1 MVNEIKYS
9 LEQNIFIA
17 RFSVST
23 PYPGTSY
30 FNLLD
35 EKGLLL
41 HKNFEDYNQFN
52 LVIDKHNLSSQQS
65 NRLITDAYKRFYL
78 RPGKFY
84 ELIIE
89 IDSLSSGNLDILA
102 NRNEQIIPVD
112 FTKDEKII
120 YINAAIER
128 LTSF

>member
-1 MVNEIKYS
+1 MKKQNNIEI
-9 LEQNIFIA
+9 LEKKLIKLLKDKSPLPPLNNAFFI
-17 RFSVST
+17 
-23 PYPGTSY
+23 
-30 FNLLD
+30 N
-35 EKGLLL
+35 GLEINVD
-41 HKNFEDYNQFN
+41 HE
-52 LVIDKHNLSSQQS
+52 IDKGKYVIL
-65 NRLITDAYKRFYL
+65 LED
-78 RPGKFY
+78 GKFY

>member
-1 MVNEIKYS
+1 MKKQNNIEI
-9 LEQNIFIA
+9 LEKKLLKLLKDKSPLPPLNNAFFI
-17 RFSVST
+17 
-23 PYPGTSY
+23 
-30 FNLLD
+30 N
-35 EKGLLL
+35 GLEINVD
-41 HKNFEDYNQFN
+41 HE
-52 LVIDKHNLSSQQS
+52 IDKGKYVIL
-65 NRLITDAYKRFYL
+65 LED
-78 RPGKFY
+78 GKFY

-128 LTSF
+128 LTSFWLVFSFVVAAFTTTFF